1 MALKPLYADH
11 YVMARDPTVLLLDG
25 RRYCNF
31 LFFVVA
37 FFCLL
42 CRVENNCAILR
53 ERELFCAIFCEIF

>member
-37 FFCLL
+37 FFAFF
-42 CRVENNCAILR
+42 VELKIIVQ
-53 ERELFCAIFCEIF
+53 F